1 MVESIDKSVLQ
12 QLVSLSTFSIVLPE
26 KYIKPEMNI
35 ELFENEDVITASG
48 KDESSGR
55 ILKKIVNGNEGA
67 DYGSQEVSVFE

>member
-1 MVESIDKSVLQ
+1 MK
-12 QLVSLSTFSIVLPE
+12 
-26 KYIKPEMNI
+26 KYIRPKMNI

-55 ILKKIVNGNEGA
+55 ILKKIVNGNKGA